1 MTFSELENNYLIEMT
16 KELTV
21 MNIISLINT
30 IKECSDVKG
39 VKLENY
45 VYNDNDY
52 ALNVYTSRPG
62 PKKEMLIWYRYLD
75 TISEDVILVGIRDFD
90 INYSVEVRKYVDIG
104 AKHIFSERE
113 REYLDRDEYNF
124 PHE

>member
-16 KELTV
+16 KEFAV
-21 MNIISLINT
+21 INIISLINT
-30 IKECSDVKG
+30 IKECSDVNE

-45 VYNDNDY
+45 VYSDNDY
-52 ALNVYTSRPG
+52 ALNVYTSRRS

-75 TISEDVILVGIRDFD
+75 TISEDIILVGIRDNS

-113 REYLDRDEYNF
+113 KKYLDRDDYNF

>member
-1 MTFSELENNYLIEMT
+1 MTFSELENNYLIEMA
-16 KELTV
+16 KERAV

-30 IKECSDVKG
+30 IKECSDVNE

-52 ALNVYTSRPG
+52 ALNVYTSRRST
-62 PKKEMLIWYRYLD
+62 KKEMLIWYRYLD
-75 TISEDVILVGIRDFD
+75 AVSEDIVLVGIRDSY
-90 INYSVEVRKYVDIG
+90 INYSVEVRKSLEIG

-113 REYLDRDEYNF
+113 KKYLDRDDYNF

>member
-16 KELTV
+16 KEFAV
-21 MNIISLINT
+21 VNIISLINT
-30 IKECSDVKG
+30 IKECSDVNE

-52 ALNVYTSRPG
+52 ALNVYTSRRS

-75 TISEDVILVGIRDFD
+75 TMSEDIVLVGIRDSY
-90 INYSVEVRKYVDIG
+90 INYSVEVRKSLEIG

-113 REYLDRDEYNF
+113 KKYLDRDDYNF

>member
-16 KELTV
+16 KELAV
-21 MNIISLINT
+21 VNIISLINT
-30 IKECSDVKG
+30 IKECSDVNE

-45 VYNDNDY
+45 VYSDNDY
-52 ALNVYTSRPG
+52 ALNIYTSRRS

-75 TISEDVILVGIRDFD
+75 TISEDIILVGIRDNS

-113 REYLDRDEYNF
+113 KKYLDRDDYNF

>member
-1 MTFSELENNYLIEMT
+1 MTFSELENNYLIEMA
-16 KELTV
+16 KERAV

-30 IKECSDVKG
+30 IKECSDVNE

-52 ALNVYTSRPG
+52 ALNVYTSRRS

-75 TISEDVILVGIRDFD
+75 TMSEDIVLVGIRDSY
-90 INYSVEVRKYVDIG
+90 INYSVEVRKSLEIG
-104 AKHIFSERE
+104 AKHIFTERE
-113 REYLDRDEYNF
+113 KKYLDRDDYNF

>member
-1 MTFSELENNYLIEMT
+1 MTFSELENNYLIEMA
-16 KELTV
+16 KERAV

-30 IKECSDVKG
+30 IKECSDVNE
-39 VKLENY
+39 VKLQNY
-45 VYNDNDY
+45 VYSDNDY

-62 PKKEMLIWYRYLD
+62 PKREMLIWYRYLD
-75 TISEDVILVGIRDFD
+75 TMSEDIILIGIRDYN

-113 REYLDRDEYNF
+113 KKYHDKEDYNF

>member
-16 KELTV
+16 KEFAV
-21 MNIISLINT
+21 VNIISLINT
-30 IKECSDVKG
+30 IKECSDVNE

-45 VYNDNDY
+45 VYSDNDY
-52 ALNVYTSRPG
+52 ALNVYTSRRS

-75 TISEDVILVGIRDFD
+75 TMSEDIVLVGIRDSY
-90 INYSVEVRKYVDIG
+90 INYSVEVRKSLEIG
-104 AKHIFSERE
+104 SKHIFTERE
-113 REYLDRDEYNF
+113 KKYLDRDDYNF

>member
-16 KELTV
+16 KEFAV
-21 MNIISLINT
+21 INIISLINT
-30 IKECSDVKG
+30 IKECSDVNE

-45 VYNDNDY
+45 VYSDNDY
-52 ALNVYTSRPG
+52 ALNVYTSRRS

-75 TISEDVILVGIRDFD
+75 AVSEDIVLVGIRDSY
-90 INYSVEVRKYVDIG
+90 INYSVEVRKYVEKG
-104 AKHIFSERE
+104 AKHVFSERE
-113 REYLDRDEYNF
+113 REYLDRDDYNF

>member
-16 KELTV
+16 KEFAV
-21 MNIISLINT
+21 INIISLINT
-30 IKECSDVKG
+30 IKECSDVNE

-45 VYNDNDY
+45 VYSDNDY
-52 ALNVYTSRPG
+52 ALNVYTSRRS

-75 TISEDVILVGIRDFD
+75 TMSEDIVLVGIRDSY
-90 INYSVEVRKYVDIG
+90 INYSVEVRKSLEIG

-113 REYLDRDEYNF
+113 KKYLDRDDYNF

>member
-1 MTFSELENNYLIEMT
+1 MTFSELENNYLIEMA
-16 KELTV
+16 KERAV
-21 MNIISLINT
+21 VNIISLINT
-30 IKECSDVKG
+30 IKECSDVNE

-52 ALNVYTSRPG
+52 ALNVYTSRRS

-75 TISEDVILVGIRDFD
+75 TMSEDIVLVGIRDSY
-90 INYSVEVRKYVDIG
+90 INYSVEVRKSLEIG

-113 REYLDRDEYNF
+113 KKYLDRDDYNF

>member
-1 MTFSELENNYLIEMT
+1 MTFSELENNYLIEMA
-16 KELTV
+16 KERAV

-30 IKECSDVKG
+30 IKECSDVNE

-52 ALNVYTSRPG
+52 ALNVYTSRRS

-75 TISEDVILVGIRDFD
+75 AVSEDIVLVGIRDSY
-90 INYSVEVRKYVDIG
+90 INYSVEVRKSLEIG
-104 AKHIFSERE
+104 AKHIFTERE
-113 REYLDRDEYNF
+113 KKYLDRDDYNF

>member
-1 MTFSELENNYLIEMT
+1 MTFSELENNYLIEMA
-16 KELTV
+16 KERAV

-30 IKECSDVKG
+30 IKECSDVNE

-52 ALNVYTSRPG
+52 ALNVYTSRRY

-75 TISEDVILVGIRDFD
+75 TMSEDIVLVGIRDSY
-90 INYSVEVRKYVDIG
+90 INYSVEVRKSLEIG

-113 REYLDRDEYNF
+113 KKYLDRDDYNF

>member
-1 MTFSELENNYLIEMT
+1 MTFSELENNYLIEMA
-16 KELTV
+16 KEQAV

-30 IKECSDVKG
+30 IKECSDVNE

-45 VYNDNDY
+45 VYSDNDY
-52 ALNVYTSRPG
+52 ALNVYTSRRS
-62 PKKEMLIWYRYLD
+62 PKKKMLIWYRYLD
-75 TISEDVILVGIRDFD
+75 TMSEDIVLVGIRDSY
-90 INYSVEVRKYVDIG
+90 INYSVEVRKSLEIG

-113 REYLDRDEYNF
+113 KKYLDRDDYNF

>member
-16 KELTV
+16 KEFAV
-21 MNIISLINT
+21 INIISLINT
-30 IKECSDVKG
+30 IKECSDVNE

-45 VYNDNDY
+45 VYSDNDY
-52 ALNVYTSRPG
+52 ALNVYTSRRS

-75 TISEDVILVGIRDFD
+75 TMSEDIVLVGIRDSY
-90 INYSVEVRKYVDIG
+90 INYSVEVRKSLEIG
-104 AKHIFSERE
+104 GKHVFSKRE
-113 REYLDRDEYNF
+113 REYLDRDDYNF

>member
-1 MTFSELENNYLIEMT
+1 MTFSELENNYLIEMA
-16 KELTV
+16 KERAV
-21 MNIISLINT
+21 VNIISLINT
-30 IKECSDVKG
+30 IKECSDVNE

-45 VYNDNDY
+45 VYSDNDY
-52 ALNVYTSRPG
+52 ALNVYTSRRS

-75 TISEDVILVGIRDFD
+75 TISEDIILVGIRDNS
-90 INYSVEVRKYVDIG
+90 INYSVEVRQYVETG

-113 REYLDRDEYNF
+113 KKYLDRDDYNF

>member
-16 KELTV
+16 KERAV
-21 MNIISLINT
+21 VNIISLINT
-30 IKECSDVKG
+30 IKECSDVNE

-45 VYNDNDY
+45 VYSDNDY
-52 ALNVYTSRPG
+52 ALNVYTSRRS

-75 TISEDVILVGIRDFD
+75 AVSEDIVLVGIRDSY
-90 INYSVEVRKYVDIG
+90 INYSVEVRKSLEKG
-104 AKHIFSERE
+104 AKHVFSERE
-113 REYLDRDEYNF
+113 REYLDRDDYNF

>member
-16 KELTV
+16 KEFAV
-21 MNIISLINT
+21 VNIISLINT
-30 IKECSDVKG
+30 IKECSDVNE

-45 VYNDNDY
+45 VYSDNDY
-52 ALNVYTSRPG
+52 ALNVYTSRRS

-75 TISEDVILVGIRDFD
+75 TMSEDIVLVGIRDSY
-90 INYSVEVRKYVDIG
+90 INYSVEVRKSLEIG
-104 AKHIFSERE
+104 AKHIFTERE
-113 REYLDRDEYNF
+113 KKYLDRDDYNF

>member
-1 MTFSELENNYLIEMT
+1 MTFSELENNYLIEMA
-16 KELTV
+16 KERAV

-30 IKECSDVKG
+30 IKECSDVNE

-52 ALNVYTSRPG
+52 ALNVYTSRRS

-75 TISEDVILVGIRDFD
+75 TMSEDIVLVGIRDSY
-90 INYSVEVRKYVDIG
+90 INYSVEVRKSLEIG

-113 REYLDRDEYNF
+113 KKYLDRDDYNF

>member
-16 KELTV
+16 KEFAV
-21 MNIISLINT
+21 INIISLINT
-30 IKECSDVKG
+30 IKECSDVNE

-45 VYNDNDY
+45 VYSDNDY
-52 ALNVYTSRPG
+52 ALNVYTSRRS

-75 TISEDVILVGIRDFD
+75 TMSEDIVLVGIRDSY
-90 INYSVEVRKYVDIG
+90 INYSVEVRKSLEIG

-113 REYLDRDEYNF
+113 KKYLDRDDYNF
-124 PHE
+124 PHK

>member
-16 KELTV
+16 KEFAV
-21 MNIISLINT
+21 INIISLINT
-30 IKECSDVKG
+30 IKECSDVNE

-45 VYNDNDY
+45 VYSDNDY
-52 ALNVYTSRPG
+52 ALNVYTSRRS

-75 TISEDVILVGIRDFD
+75 TMSEDIVLIGIRDSRA
-90 INYSVEVRKYVDIG
+90 NYSVEVRKSLEIG

-113 REYLDRDEYNF
+113 KKYLDRDDYNF

>member
-16 KELTV
+16 KEFATV
-21 MNIISLINT
+21 NIISLINT
-30 IKECSDVKG
+30 IKQCSDVKG

-62 PKKEMLIWYRYLD
+62 PKREMLIWYRYLD
-75 TISEDVILVGIRDFD
+75 TMSEDIVLVGIRDSY
-90 INYSVEVRKYVDIG
+90 INYSVEVRKSLEIG

-113 REYLDRDEYNF
+113 KKYLDRDDYNF

>member
-1 MTFSELENNYLIEMT
+1 MTFSELENNYLIEMA
-16 KELTV
+16 KERAV
-21 MNIISLINT
+21 VNIISLINT
-30 IKECSDVKG
+30 IKECSDVNE

-45 VYNDNDY
+45 VYSDNDY
-52 ALNVYTSRPG
+52 ALNVYTSRRS

-75 TISEDVILVGIRDFD
+75 TMSEDIVLVGIRDSY
-90 INYSVEVRKYVDIG
+90 INYSVEVRKSLEIG

-113 REYLDRDEYNF
+113 KKYLDRDDYNF

>member
-16 KELTV
+16 KEFAV
-21 MNIISLINT
+21 VNIISLINT
-30 IKECSDVKG
+30 IKECSDVNE

-45 VYNDNDY
+45 VYSDNDY
-52 ALNVYTSRPG
+52 ALNVYTSRRS

-75 TISEDVILVGIRDFD
+75 TMSEDIILIGIRDYN
-90 INYSVEVRKYVDIG
+90 INYSVEVRKYVEKG
-104 AKHIFSERE
+104 AKHVFSERE
-113 REYLDRDEYNF
+113 REYLDRDDYNF

>member
-16 KELTV
+16 KEFAV
-21 MNIISLINT
+21 INIISLINT
-30 IKECSDVKG
+30 IKECSDVNE

-45 VYNDNDY
+45 VYSDNDY
-52 ALNVYTSRPG
+52 ALNVYTSRRS

-75 TISEDVILVGIRDFD
+75 TMSEDIILIGIRDYN
-90 INYSVEVRKYVDIG
+90 INYSVEVRKYVEKG
-104 AKHIFSERE
+104 AKHVFSERE
-113 REYLDRDEYNF
+113 REYLDRDDYNF

>member
-30 IKECSDVKG
+30 IKECSDVNE

-45 VYNDNDY
+45 VYSDNDY
-52 ALNVYTSRPG
+52 ALNIYTSRRS

-75 TISEDVILVGIRDFD
+75 TVSEDIVLVGIRDSY

-113 REYLDRDEYNF
+113 KKYLDRDDYNF
-124 PHE
+124 PDE

>member
-1 MTFSELENNYLIEMT
+1 MTFSELENNYLIEMA
-16 KELTV
+16 KERAV

-30 IKECSDVKG
+30 IKECSDVNE

-52 ALNVYTSRPG
+52 ALNVYTSRRS

-75 TISEDVILVGIRDFD
+75 TMSEDIVLVGIRDRY
-90 INYSVEVRKYVDIG
+90 INYSVEVRKSLEIG

-113 REYLDRDEYNF
+113 KKYLDRDDYNF